1 MNTEITQEQIENWKR
16 STGKYSV
23 GEDSQSIRM
32 LDAQLRFYMHIDPDL
47 LTDREWAMRVRE
59 LQWLLE
65 KEAQAAK
72 S

>member
-1 MNTEITQEQIENWKR
+1 MEKEVRGSIPLD
-16 STGKYSV
+16 
-23 GEDSQSIRM
+23 EDSQSIRM

-59 LQWLLE
+59 LQWLRE

>member
-1 MNTEITQEQIENWKR
+1 MD
-16 STGKYSV
+16 
-23 GEDSQSIRM
+23 EDSQSIRM

-59 LQWLLE
+59 LQWLRE